1 MQTIGDL
8 KNFFTM
14 FIDLIKDFIA
24 LVKKF
29 FESKDEGTETTGE

>member
-8 KNFFTM
+8 KKFFTM
-14 FIDLIKDFIA
+14 FIDLIKDLVA

-29 FESKDEGTETTGE
+29 FESTDESTETTGE